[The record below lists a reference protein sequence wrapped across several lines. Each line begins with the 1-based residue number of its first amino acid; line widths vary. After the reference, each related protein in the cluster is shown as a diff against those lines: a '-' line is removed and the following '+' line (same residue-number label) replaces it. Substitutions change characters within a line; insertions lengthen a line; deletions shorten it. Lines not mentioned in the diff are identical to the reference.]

1 MLRSL
6 ILRDGGVVRGRFA
19 ELAVSWKTGGKRR
32 RAAVCMPEE
41 KLLKCGFSFHE
52 IPCLRKLMRE
62 GIPERIS
69 WS

>member
-6 ILRDGGVVRGRFA
+6 ILRDGGVIGGRFA
-19 ELAVSWKTGGKRR
+19 ELAVFEDRRKEETGGG
-32 RAAVCMPEE
+32 CMPEE
-41 KLLKCGFSFHE
+41 KLLKCGFSFYE